1 MNLQRQKFA
10 DTYLMNG
17 GIAEKAAIDAGY
29 SASRSRQTGCVLL
42 KNKEISE
49 YITRAR
55 MTSAE
60 RVGITLE
67 KTLKLLWNIAN
78 FDPGELYDVDGNVK
92 PWRELAEHVRKAI
105 GTVEVEQENY
115 NKFDEDG
122 NILPSSGVTIKVKP
136 WEKTKALD
144 MIMKHLGAY
153 EKDNAQK
160 PAAINVTNVQIV
172 FQ

>member
-1 MNLQRQKFA
+1 
-10 DTYLMNG
+10 
-17 GIAEKAAIDAGY
+17 
-29 SASRSRQTGCVLL
+29 
-42 KNKEISE
+42 
-49 YITRAR
+49 